1 MKKNRG
7 YTLIEMIIVIA
18 IMAILAGM
26 SFITIFIIKQAKANA
41 VVSTLNNQIA
51 SLQVKTRAL
60 SEAKDSH
67 LAMMIVKNSK
77 SVEYANST
85 GATVYAKAGTYS
97 VFLGNHDGSTFT
109 FKTNKN
115 GEIVP
120 ETVLTELVDIRYTAG
135 GNISGMKAAGT
146 EVAVKDV
153 ILPETDNDK
162 NGDGI
167 DDFDLAGRK
176 CFLIEYNKANGT
188 VRYGA
193 GTYEIIYGG
202 NVIGSVYLD
211 QETGSHSLK

>member
-41 VVSTLNNQIA
+41 VVSSLNNQIA

-60 SEAKDSH
+60 SEAKTGP

-97 VFLGNHDGSTFT
+97 VFLGNRNGSKFVY
-109 FKTNKN
+109 KKN
-115 GEIVP
+115 SKNEIVP
-120 ETVLTELVDIRYTAG
+120 EMVLTELVDIRYTAS
-135 GNISGMKAAGT
+135 GNVANMAIS
-146 EVAVKDV
+146 DV
-153 ILPETDNDK
+153 ILPASDNDK
-162 NGDGI
+162 DGNGI
-167 DDFDLAGRK
+167 DDFAEDGRAA
-176 CFLIEYNKANGT
+176 CFIIEYNKANGT